1 MIKKIWDS
9 KHYLLLTLSVLLAI
23 SCILPNF
30 ASADYEPGDE
40 KLSRASKS
48 ETLKIDDWINN
59 WGKKDEKLALMKKY
73 SKNIEFDN
81 SKRHMMKVENYGTE
95 TLYYAYYP
103 LKGEN
108 VEKDSNFIV
117 ILNESGKIIEDYSLF
132 GVREK
137 SGKVASKVIKN
148 NKLIYNAEINK
159 SGEVESGFV
168 IKDNGE
174 KIDLTKSMSSQGFK
188 QWWNCF
194 NSCLSGQGV
203 ASWAIAALA
212 TLCGVACA
220 STAGAGCYACLLA
233 ADVVTGSVIGVCYG
247 RCKSKF

>member
-1 MIKKIWDS
+1 MGCK
-9 KHYLLLTLSVLLAI
+9 A
-23 SCILPNF
+23 LPT
-30 ASADYEPGDE
+30 E
-40 KLSRASKS
+40 
-48 ETLKIDDWINN
+48 
-59 WGKKDEKLALMKKY
+59 KDEKLALMKKY

-81 SKRHMMKVENYGTE
+81 NKRHMMKVENYGTK

-117 ILNESGKIIEDYSLF
+117 ILDENGKIIEDYSLF

-148 NKLIYNAEINK
+148 KKLIYNAEINK

-174 KIDLTKSMSSQGFK
+174 KVDLTKSILLRG
-188 QWWNCF
+188 
-194 NSCLSGQGV
+194 LSNGGTALILVYRDKELLRGQ
-203 ASWAIAALA
+203 SLH
-212 TLCGVACA
+212 
-220 STAGAGCYACLLA
+220 
-233 ADVVTGSVIGVCYG
+233 
-247 RCKSKF
+247 